1 MESINISEVAFAVKG
16 ERFNC
21 AEDFFIEGVTTDS
34 RKIKSGDLFIPISG
48 ENFDGHDFIYSAL
61 AAGAVLVLSEK
72 DMDKENIPY
81 IKVKSTKDALMDL
94 AAYYRSKFSIPAVA
108 ITGSSGKTTTKE
120 MIAAVLDESFRVLKN
135 EGNYNNTIGL
145 PLTVFNLKKS
155 HDICV
160 LEMGMNSFGEIE
172 KLASIVKPDIAVI
185 TNIGTAHI
193 EYLGSRENILKAKT
207 EILEYFTSKNTL
219 ILNGDDDMLVN
230 IKDKNFNIIKIGLK
244 NENNINAFDIM
255 QIEDKGMEFSVH
267 IGNDVESFYIPLI
280 GAHNVYNGLCA
291 IAVGLC
297 MGMSMEKIKHGL
309 SNFISP
315 RMRMETY
322 ELENGIKVINDAYN
336 ANPQS
341 MAAAMEV
348 LINLHCKG
356 RRVLVLGDMLEL
368 GVHSEDEHYK
378 IGCLAVKKGIDIL
391 IAVGKKAEAIAR
403 GALEN
408 GMLKSNVFHFEDNLH
423 AISEIWNILLP
434 MDSVLIK
441 GSRVMKMEEIA
452 HFLQE
457 RR

>member
-1 MESINISEVAFAVKG
+1 MEPINISEIAFAVKG

-21 AEDFFIEGVTTDS
+21 AEDFLIKGVTTDS

-61 AAGAVLVLSEK
+61 AAGAVLALSEK
-72 DMDKENIPY
+72 NMDRDNTPY

-94 AAYYRSKFSIPAVA
+94 AAYYRSKFNVPAVT

-120 MIAAVLDESFRVLKN
+120 MIAAVLGESFHVLKN

-145 PLTVFNLKKS
+145 PLTVFNLNKS
-155 HDICV
+155 HEICV

-207 EILEYFTSKNTL
+207 EMIEFFTSKNTL

-244 NENNINAFDIM
+244 NKNQINAFDII

-267 IGNDVESFYIPLI
+267 IENGVGRFYIPLI
-280 GAHNVYNGLCA
+280 GAHNVYNALCA

-297 MGMSMEKIKHGL
+297 MGMSMEKIKQGL

-315 RMRMETY
+315 SMRMETY

-368 GVHSEDEHYK
+368 GIHSEDEHYK
-378 IGCLAVKKGIDIL
+378 IGCLTVKKGIDIL
-391 IAVGKKAEAIAR
+391 ITVGKKAESIAR

-408 GMLKSNVFHFEDNLH
+408 GMLKNNVFHFENNLH
-423 AISEIWNILLP
+423 AISEIWSILLP
-434 MDSVLIK
+434 MDSILIK